1 MVPQR
6 VLLLMIQIVGDT
18 SCKNVWDKK
27 YKLMHL
33 ENNLKDLFLKLQA
46 VMTAMVLL

>member
-1 MVPQR
+1 
-6 VLLLMIQIVGDT
+6 MIQIVGDT
-18 SCKNVWDKK
+18 SCKNAWVNK

-33 ENNLKDLFLKLQA
+33 ENNLKDMFLKLQA